1 MTSGLLLL
9 DVLGQELLVL
19 GGGLLGGLEA
29 VGLLS
34 LDESLSTETLL
45 GDEALNLG
53 GLVVSLVTALDFTTG
68 NIFADV
74 VLLAVEAEHGGDVVL
89 SLFEEA
95 GTDVLVSAAG
105 DFLITLLH
113 DLQGDDTEVGAS
125 DAATDGTS
133 SSVTSSLGVE
143 ERSLC

>member
-9 DVLGQELLVL
+9 DVLGQKLLVL

-74 VLLAVEAEHGGDVVL
+74 VLLTVEAEDGGDVVL

-143 ERSLC
+143 ERCLC

>member
-34 LDESLSTETLL
+34 LDESLSTEALL

-68 NIFADV
+68 NIFAHV
-74 VLLAVEAEHGGDVVL
+74 VLLFVEAEDGGDVVL

-95 GTDVLVSAAG
+95 GTNVLVSAAG

>member
-34 LDESLSTETLL
+34 LDEGLSTEALL

-68 NIFADV
+68 NIFAHV
-74 VLLAVEAEHGGDVVL
+74 VLLFVEAEDGGDVVL

-95 GTDVLVSAAG
+95 GTNVLVSAAG

>member
-34 LDESLSTETLL
+34 LDKSLSSETLL
-45 GDEALNLG
+45 GDETLDLG

-74 VLLAVEAEHGGDVVL
+74 VLLLVEAEDGGDVVL

-95 GTDVLVSAAG
+95 GTDVLVSAAS
-105 DFLITLLH
+105 DFLVTLLH